1 MSGSLILF
9 TLGLVIT
16 TKNKMGFLPRLN
28 QVLKDMQ
35 NNAVIP
41 NMVMSCCFKFC
52 LANPVKLNK
61 EKGVELGWGWV
72 KMFDFLDDIYK
83 HTT

>member
-1 MSGSLILF
+1 
-9 TLGLVIT
+9 
-16 TKNKMGFLPRLN
+16 MGFLPRLN

-52 LANPVKLNK
+52 LANPAILSK
-61 EKGVELGWGWV
+61 EKGVELGWG
-72 KMFDFLDDIYK
+72 
-83 HTT
+83 

>member
-1 MSGSLILF
+1 
-9 TLGLVIT
+9 
-16 TKNKMGFLPRLN
+16 MGFLPRLN
-28 QVLKDMQ
+28 QVVKDMQ

-52 LANPVKLNK
+52 LANPAKLSK